1 MSNFGKIKNI
11 WNLDVVSREEMKTI
25 LQEWDDALTKINELK
40 TVKYDGILQDRGGKT
55 FENHGLDISKPI
67 YVSFR
72 RIRDNAASDANSY
85 GRNYYSFVYI
95 NYNLDINTWTVYGS
109 DYYYRGN
116 ELIQNGDRV
125 ALAIR
130 CIDASG
136 NLHVEAR
143 CWNTLDKITNIIL
156 TGHPK
161 K

>member
-1 MSNFGKIKNI
+1 
-11 WNLDVVSREEMKTI
+11 MKTI

-40 TVKYDGILQDRGGKT
+40 TVKYDGILQDRVGKI
-55 FENHGLDISKPI
+55 FKNHGLDISKPI
-67 YVSFR
+67 CVSFR
-72 RIRDNAASDANSY
+72 RIRDNSDPDANSY
-85 GRNYYSFVYI
+85 GKNYYSFVYI
-95 NYNLDINTWTVYGS
+95 NYNLDIKTWTVYGS

-143 CWNTLDKITNIIL
+143 CWNTLDRITNIIL

>member
-40 TVKYDGILQDRGGKT
+40 TVKYDGVLQDQGGKT

-72 RIRDNAASDANSY
+72 RIRDNSGPDANAY
-85 GRNYYSFVYI
+85 GKNYYSFVYI
-95 NYNLDINTWTVYGS
+95 NYNLDTTWTVYGS

-116 ELIQNGDRV
+116 ALIQNGDRV
-125 ALAIR
+125 ALAIS
-130 CIDASG
+130 CTGPSG
-136 NLHVEAR
+136 NLAVEAR

>member
-1 MSNFGKIKNI
+1 MAVFWFGWGKKVKN
-11 WNLDVVSREEMKTI
+11 
-25 LQEWDDALTKINELK
+25 ALTKKQADGLYLPKSFATEINELK

-72 RIRDNAASDANSY
+72 RIRDNADSDANSY
-85 GRNYYSFVYI
+85 GKNYYSFVYI
-95 NYNLDINTWTVYGS
+95 NYNLDNTWTVYGS

-116 ELIQNGDRV
+116 ALIQNGDRV

-130 CIDASG
+130 CTGSSG
-136 NLHVEAR
+136 NLFVEAR

>member
-25 LQEWDDALTKINELK
+25 LQEWDEALTKINELK
-40 TVKYDGILQDRGGKT
+40 TVKYDGILQDQYGKT

-72 RIRDNAASDANSY
+72 RIRDNSDPDADSY
-85 GRNYYSFVYI
+85 GYNYYSFVYI
-95 NYNLDINTWTVYGS
+95 NYNLDNAWTVYGS
-109 DYYYRGN
+109 DYYYRGSA
-116 ELIQNGDRV
+116 LIQNGDRV

-130 CIDASG
+130 CTGASE
-136 NLHVEAR
+136 NLRVEAR
-143 CWNTLDKITNIIL
+143 CWNTLDKITNIRL
-156 TGHPK
+156 TGYPK

>member
-40 TVKYDGILQDRGGKT
+40 TVKYDGILQDRVGKI
-55 FENHGLDISKPI
+55 FKNHGLDISKPI
-67 YVSFR
+67 CVSFR
-72 RIRDNAASDANSY
+72 RIRDNSDPDANSY
-85 GRNYYSFVYI
+85 GKNYYSFVYI
-95 NYNLDINTWTVYGS
+95 NYNLDIKTWTVYGS

-143 CWNTLDKITNIIL
+143 CWNTLDRITNIIL

>member
-1 MSNFGKIKNI
+1 
-11 WNLDVVSREEMKTI
+11 MKTI

-40 TVKYDGILQDRGGKT
+40 TVKYDGILQDRVGKI
-55 FENHGLDISKPI
+55 FKNHGLDISKPI
-67 YVSFR
+67 CVSFR
-72 RIRDNAASDANSY
+72 RIRDNSDPDANSY
-85 GRNYYSFVYI
+85 GKNYYSFVYI
-95 NYNLDINTWTVYGS
+95 NYNLDIKTWTVYGS

>member
-1 MSNFGKIKNI
+1 MAVFWFGWGKKVKN
-11 WNLDVVSREEMKTI
+11 
-25 LQEWDDALTKINELK
+25 ALTKKQADSLYLPKSFETKVNELK

-55 FENHGLDISKPI
+55 FENHGLDISKPV

-72 RIRDNAASDANSY
+72 RIRDNSASDASSY
-85 GRNYYSFVYI
+85 GENYYSFVYI
-95 NYNLDINTWTVYGS
+95 NYNLDNTWTVYGS

-116 ELIQNGDRV
+116 ALIQNGDRV

-130 CIDASG
+130 CTGSSG
-136 NLHVEAR
+136 NLFVEAR

-156 TGHPK
+156 TGYPK